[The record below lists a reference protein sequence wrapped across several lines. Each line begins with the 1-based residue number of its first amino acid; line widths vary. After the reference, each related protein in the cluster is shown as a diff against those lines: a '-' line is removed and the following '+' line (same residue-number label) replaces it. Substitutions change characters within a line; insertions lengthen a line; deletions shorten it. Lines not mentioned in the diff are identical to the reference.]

1 MKRAL
6 TLLLALMLLTGSAEG
21 LPSRATATDTWSPVN
36 GPTGGSVSALAISP
50 DYAYDHTAY
59 AGLRGKG
66 IYRTDD
72 GGLSWKLT
80 SPDDW
85 VIVDLAISPAY
96 ATDQA
101 LFAVTGFGTT
111 GYTVYRSTDAGGT
124 WQAPAMAPSGGLQ
137 NLTYVV
143 VSPSYAADRTLYVI
157 GASQVYRSMDGGIT
171 FTEAGGWFSTHALTD
186 LAFSPAYAVD
196 RTLYATASGG
206 DPAGL
211 YKSTDGGTAWTP
223 TSLTGNLSTVA
234 VSPDYAS
241 DQTVAAISTDDG
253 RIYISRDR
261 GESWSASTIT
271 LSGSADQHTLLFSPT
286 FATDRIMLA
295 ASAADPGAYR
305 STDGGATWSPAGWY
319 DAAQPYLG
327 GFIGGS
333 VFALALAPNTASDA
347 AAFAGTS
354 SGIYRSSDRGEHWY
368 PGSKGLARLTIRALA
383 VAPNDP
389 NTLLAGTA
397 FFERAL
403 TDNPDEDAGSLQL
416 STDGGGTWRDVSG
429 RLDQVQQVAFSPDF
443 AADRTAFA
451 VTGLTAPPGF
461 RSGGIYRS
469 TDGGQNWS
477 LVSSGLIGW
486 AVAISPDFA
495 ADRTVWVYGSSATE
509 SGVFV
514 STDGGDSW
522 TLLAPRPAGS
532 AGVIIPSPNYAVD
545 RTIFAGTGD
554 GGVQRSTD
562 GGQTWTQVLSH
573 TTTALAVSPLY
584 AASQTIYAGVIETLD
599 GPGALY
605 RSTDGGAT
613 WQKLSTGIPAAF
625 NGGALTITALRFAGD
640 GSVLAGVSYSP
651 AGGAVYRSVDGGQ
664 AWQLVASGLSAY
676 QVFDVAS
683 ASHQRDVEPHVSLTL
698 YAGTN
703 ACARAAPLPLVGD
716 FAGAGGGLYQF
727 GITQFDPA
735 EAGSW
740 ASAGPRGGQ
749 AQALAVSPNF
759 VGDGV
764 AFSGEWRMGRAGDQS
779 GLGIFKS
786 SDWGATWQAS
796 SSGIESAPFPYG
808 SAVHGYAFSP
818 NFATDRTV
826 FAATW
831 AGLFKSTDGGATW
844 QWLPRATFGA
854 PGSMASVA
862 VAPNYATGGHVMAG
876 GGWGG
881 LFISRDGGVNWTPD
895 YSVISVSAIAYSGSF
910 ATSQMAFVAGGNG
923 VYKTLDGGT
932 TWTRM
937 LTYPVSSLILSP
949 RFDDDHLMYAGGDV
963 LYISSDEATSWIT
976 RTIAPGVTLISALA
990 ISPNFNDDRTLYAGT
1005 NVGLYRSTD
1014 GGLNWSVM
1022 AGYSGVPV
1030 LSLAISPGWPGHS
1043 VLLVGTARGVER
1055 IVGSAGSPAQGL
1067 ATLSARSIALSADE
1081 TLWVAGTSDHGIY
1094 ASADPAGRPAGR
1106 GAGTGA
1112 SSGGAAWT
1120 PIGLQGGTSHYSIAD
1135 VSVSPNYAGDRT
1147 LFAAWNSSVSIGG
1160 SVYRTTD
1167 GGATWSPVY
1176 STDSVGALAISP
1188 EYVADRTVYATGNT
1202 GRVLRSA
1209 DGGDTWAQVGTWPPG
1224 VSYPA
1229 LRVALTPDYP
1239 ADGTIFAGG
1248 GQGFWRLPSGET
1260 TWQPAASGLISA
1272 TTVSAIAVAPNY
1284 TDSQTL
1290 LAVANWISGTALHGG
1305 VFRST
1310 DGGVNWQA
1318 ASVGLPHAEL
1328 RGVAFS
1334 PNYAADH
1341 TAYAIS
1347 TSQLYRSI
1355 DGGQSWT
1362 AIGAPPGWPALSRVA
1377 VTRAGHVIVASSAGV
1392 WRYGAA
1398 TRDIL
1403 IDGNFEAGSGWDL
1416 PTTPYPAAYSSR
1428 IVYDGLQS
1436 LRLGID
1442 VGGNVDATSSA
1453 QQTVT
1458 IPISATL
1465 AELSVHWYGASSE
1478 EQMAAPDPIALARQA
1493 AGDAQYLRVVDPAS
1507 GATLE
1512 TLFWTLSN
1520 TQTWRHGVFD
1530 LTAYAGQS
1538 IVLHFG
1544 VTNDGVGGR
1553 TAMVVDNASLVV
1565 GALPY
1570 RVNLP
1575 LVLKSLP

>member
-6 TLLLALMLLTGSAEG
+6 TLLLALVLLTGSAEG
-21 LPSRATATDTWSPVN
+21 LPSRATATGTWSPVN

-50 DYAYDHTAY
+50 DYAYDHTVY

-66 IYRTDD
+66 VYRTDD
-72 GGLSWKLT
+72 GGLSWKLI

-85 VIVDLAISPAY
+85 VVVDLAISPAY
-96 ATDQA
+96 AADQA
-101 LFAVTGFGTT
+101 LFAVTGFGTAGT
-111 GYTVYRSTDAGGT
+111 TVYRSTDAGGT
-124 WQAPAMAPSGGLQ
+124 WQAPSPAPSGGLQ
-137 NLTYVV
+137 NLTDIV
-143 VSPSYAADRTLYVI
+143 VSPNYAVDRTLVAI
-157 GASQVYRSMDGGIT
+157 GVSHTYRSTDGGIT
-171 FTEAGGWFSTHALTD
+171 FTEAGGWFSTHPLTD
-186 LAFSPAYAVD
+186 LAFSPAYAAD
-196 RTLYATASGG
+196 RTLYATVWGG
-206 DPAGL
+206 DPVGL

-234 VSPDYAS
+234 VSPDYAN
-241 DQTVAAISTDDG
+241 DQTLAAISTDDG
-253 RIYISRDR
+253 RITISNDR
-261 GESWSASTIT
+261 GASRSSSMIT

-286 FATDRIMLA
+286 FAADGIMLA

-305 STDGGATWSPAGWY
+305 STNGGATWSPVGWY
-319 DAAQPYLG
+319 DAAQPYRG
-327 GFIGGS
+327 GFVGGS
-333 VFALALAPNTASDA
+333 VFALALAPNTSSDA
-347 AAFAGTS
+347 SAFAGTS
-354 SGIYRSSDRGEHWY
+354 SGIYRSSNRGEHWY
-368 PGSKGLARLTIRALA
+368 PGNKGLSRLTIRALA

-451 VTGLTAPPGF
+451 VTGLTAPPDF

-469 TDGGQNWS
+469 TDGGKNWS

-495 ADRTVWVYGSSATE
+495 ADGTVWVHGSSATE
-509 SGVFV
+509 SGIFV

-522 TLLAPRPAGS
+522 ALLASSPLLAPVPAPRPAGRPAGS

-554 GGVQRSTD
+554 GGVQRSLD

-573 TTTALAVSPLY
+573 TTTALAVSPVY
-584 AASQTIYAGVIETLD
+584 AASQTIYAGVKETVD

-605 RSTDGGAT
+605 RSTDGGTT
-613 WQKLSTGIPAAF
+613 WQKLNTGIQTTL

-640 GSVLAGVSYSP
+640 GSVLAGVSYGAPGDGP
-651 AGGAVYRSVDGGQ
+651 ADGAVYRSADGGQ
-664 AWQLVASGLSAY
+664 AWQLIAGGLSAY

-683 ASHQRDVEPHVSLTL
+683 ASHRREAEPHVSLTL

-703 ACARAAPLPLVGD
+703 
-716 FAGAGGGLYQF
+716 GGLYQF

-735 EAGSW
+735 EGGAWLS
-740 ASAGPRGGQ
+740 SGPRGGQ

-759 VGDGV
+759 VSDGV

-808 SAVHGYAFSP
+808 PAVHGYAFSP
-818 NFATDRTV
+818 NYATDRTV

-831 AGLFKSTDGGATW
+831 AGLFKSTDGGAAW
-844 QWLPRATFGA
+844 QWLPRAYSGA
-854 PGSMASVA
+854 PYSMASVA
-862 VAPNYATGGHVMAG
+862 VAPNYATSGHVMAG
-876 GGWGG
+876 GGYGG
-881 LFISRDGGVNWTPD
+881 VFISRDGGVNWTPN
-895 YSVISVSAIAYSGSF
+895 YSVTFVSAIAYSGSF
-910 ATSQMAFVAGGNG
+910 ATSQMAFAAGGNG
-923 VYKTLDGGT
+923 VYKTVDSGT

-937 LTYPVSSLILSP
+937 MTYPVSSLILSP
-949 RFDDDHLMYAGGDV
+949 RFDDDHLMYAGGGA

-976 RTIAPGVTLISALA
+976 RTIAPSVTYVSALT
-990 ISPNFNDDRTLYAGT
+990 ISPNFNADRTLYAGT

-1030 LSLAISPGWPGHS
+1030 LSLAISPGWPGHA
-1043 VLLVGTARGVER
+1043 VFLAGTARGVER
-1055 IVGSAGSPAQGL
+1055 IVGSAVSPAQGL
-1067 ATLSARSIALSADE
+1067 ATLSTRSIALSPDE

-1094 ASADPAGRPAGR
+1094 ASAD
-1106 GAGTGA
+1106 
-1112 SSGGAAWT
+1112 GGAAWT
-1120 PIGLQGGTSHYSIAD
+1120 QMGLQGGTYSD
-1135 VSVSPNYAGDRT
+1135 VSISPDYASDRT

-1160 SVYRTTD
+1160 GVYRTTD
-1167 GGATWSPVY
+1167 SGATWSSVY
-1176 STDSVGALAISP
+1176 STDLVGALAISP
-1188 EYVADRTVYATGNT
+1188 EYATDGTVYATGNT
-1202 GRVLRSA
+1202 GRVLRST
-1209 DGGDTWAQVGTWPPG
+1209 DGGDTWAQVGTWPAG

-1229 LRVALTPDYP
+1229 LRVALPPDYP

-1260 TWQPAASGLISA
+1260 TWQPAASGLIST
-1272 TTVSAIAVAPNY
+1272 TTVSAIAVAPSY

-1290 LAVANWISGTALHGG
+1290 LAVASWISGTALALHGD

-1318 ASVGLPHAEL
+1318 ASVGLPEAEL

-1355 DGGQSWT
+1355 DGGRNWT
-1362 AIGAPPGWPALSRVA
+1362 AIGAPPGWPGLSDLTVIY
-1377 VTRAGHVIVASSAGV
+1377 AGHAIVTSSAGV
-1392 WRYGAA
+1392 WRYS
-1398 TRDIL
+1398 TVMRDIL
-1403 IDGNFEAGSGWDL
+1403 IDSNFEAGSGWDL
-1416 PTTPYPAAYSSR
+1416 PTTPGTAAAAASR
-1428 IVYDGLQS
+1428 RVVYDGLQS

-1442 VGGNVDATSSA
+1442 VGGNVDADSSA

-1458 IPISATL
+1458 IPISATV
-1465 AELSVHWYGASSE
+1465 AQLSVRWYGASSE
-1478 EQMAAPDPIALARQA
+1478 AQMVAPESIAPASQA

-1520 TQTWRHGVFD
+1520 TQTWQRGVFD

-1544 VTNDGVGGR
+1544 VTNDGAGGQ

-1565 GALPY
+1565 DVLPY

>member
-6 TLLLALMLLTGSAEG
+6 TLLLALMFLTGSAEG
-21 LPSRATATDTWSPVN
+21 LALRSPRPEGAGSKVEGLPSRAAATGTWSPVS
-36 GPTGGSVSALAISP
+36 GPTGGSVSTLAISP
-50 DYAYDHTAY
+50 DYAYDHTVY

-66 IYRTDD
+66 VYRTDD
-72 GGLSWKLT
+72 GGLSWKLI

-85 VIVDLAISPAY
+85 VVVDLAISPAY
-96 ATDQA
+96 AADQT

-111 GYTVYRSTDAGGT
+111 GHTVYRSSDAGGT
-124 WQAPAMAPSGGLQ
+124 WHPPATAPAGGLQ
-137 NLTYVV
+137 GLTDIV
-143 VSPSYAADRTLYVI
+143 VSPNYAVDRTLYAI
-157 GASQVYRSMDGGIT
+157 GASHTYRSTDGGIT
-171 FTEAGGWFSTHALTD
+171 FAEAGGWFSTHPLTD

-206 DPAGL
+206 GPAGL
-211 YKSTDGGTAWTP
+211 YKSTDGGIVWTP
-223 TSLTGNLSTVA
+223 TSLTGSLSAVA
-234 VSPDYAS
+234 VSPDYAN
-241 DQTVAAISTDDG
+241 DKTVAAISTDDG
-253 RIYISRDR
+253 RIYISPDR
-261 GESWSASTIT
+261 GDSWSPSTIT
-271 LSGSADQHTLLFSPT
+271 LSGSADQHSLLFSPT
-286 FATDRIMLA
+286 FAADRIMLA

-305 STDGGATWSPAGWY
+305 STNGGATWSPVGWY

-333 VFALALAPNTASDA
+333 VFALALASNTASDA

-354 SGIYRSSDRGEHWY
+354 SGIYRSSNRGEHWY
-368 PGSKGLARLTIRALA
+368 PGSKGLSRLTIRTLA

-403 TDNPDEDAGSLQL
+403 TDNPEEDAGSLQL

-443 AADRTAFA
+443 TADRTAVA
-451 VTGLTAPPGF
+451 VTGLTAPPDF

-495 ADRTVWVYGSSATE
+495 ADGTVWVYGSSATE
-509 SGVFV
+509 SGIFV
-514 STDGGDSW
+514 SIDGGDSW
-522 TLLAPRPAGS
+522 TLLASSLS
-532 AGVIIPSPNYAVD
+532 ADVIAPSPNYAVD
-545 RTIFAGTGD
+545 RTLFAGTGD
-554 GGVQRSTD
+554 SGVQRSTD
-562 GGQTWTQVLSH
+562 GGQTWTRVLSH

-584 AASQTIYAGVIETLD
+584 AASQTVYAGVKETLD

-613 WQKLSTGIPAAF
+613 WQKLNPEIPATF
-625 NGGALTITALRFAGD
+625 NGGALTFTALRFGGD
-640 GSVLAGVSYSP
+640 GSVLAGVSYGP
-651 AGGAVYRSVDGGQ
+651 AGGAAYRSIDGGQ
-664 AWQLVASGLSAY
+664 TWQLVADGLSAY

-703 ACARAAPLPLVGD
+703 
-716 FAGAGGGLYQF
+716 GGLYHF

-735 EAGSW
+735 EAGTW
-740 ASAGPRGGQ
+740 ASGGPRGGQ

-759 VGDGV
+759 AGDGV

-786 SDWGATWQAS
+786 TDWGQTWQAS

-808 SAVHGYAFSP
+808 SAVHAYAFSP

-844 QWLPRATFGA
+844 QWLPRAYFGA
-854 PGSMASVA
+854 PGSMVAVA
-862 VAPNYATGGHVMAG
+862 VAPNYTTSRHVMAG

-881 LFISRDGGVNWTPD
+881 LFISRDGGVNWTPNT
-895 YSVISVSAIAYSGSF
+895 SVTSVSAIAYSRKF
-910 ATSQMAFVAGGNG
+910 ATTQMAFAAGGNG
-923 VYKTLDGGT
+923 VYKTLDGGM

-937 LTYPVSSLILSP
+937 MTYPVSSLILSP
-949 RFDDDHLMYAGGDV
+949 RFDDDHLMYAGGNA

-976 RTIAPGVTLISALA
+976 RTIAPSVTHVSALA

-1005 NVGLYRSTD
+1005 NVGLYRSVD

-1022 AGYSGVPV
+1022 PGYSGVPV
-1030 LSLAISPGWPGHS
+1030 LSLAISPDWPGHA
-1043 VLLVGTARGVER
+1043 VFLVGTARGVER
-1055 IVGSAGSPAQGL
+1055 IVGSAVAPAQGL
-1067 ATLSARSIALSADE
+1067 ATLSTRSIALSADE

-1094 ASADPAGRPAGR
+1094 ASG
-1106 GAGTGA
+1106 
-1112 SSGGAAWT
+1112 GGAAWT

-1135 VSVSPNYAGDRT
+1135 VSVSPDYARDRT

-1167 GGATWSPVY
+1167 GSATWSPVY

-1188 EYVADRTVYATGNT
+1188 EYATDSTVYATGNT
-1202 GRVLRSA
+1202 GRVLRST
-1209 DGGDTWAQVGTWPPG
+1209 DGGDTWTQVGTWPPS

-1229 LRVALTPDYP
+1229 LRVALPPNYP
-1239 ADGTIFAGG
+1239 ADGTVFAGG

-1260 TWQPAASGLISA
+1260 TWQPAASGLIGT
-1272 TTVSAIAVAPNY
+1272 TTVIAIAVAPNY

-1290 LAVANWISGTALHGG
+1290 LTAANWVSGTEYYGG

-1310 DGGVNWQA
+1310 DGGVNWQT
-1318 ASVGLPHAEL
+1318 ASAGLPKVEM

-1334 PNYAADH
+1334 PNYATDH

-1347 TSQLYRSI
+1347 ASQLYRSI

-1362 AIGAPPGWPALSRVA
+1362 AIGAPPGWPALSDLA
-1377 VTRAGHVIVASSAGV
+1377 ATRAGHVIVTSSAGV
-1392 WRYGAA
+1392 WRYS
-1398 TRDIL
+1398 TVMRDIL
-1403 IDGNFEAGSGWDL
+1403 VDGNFEAGSGWDL
-1416 PTTPYPAAYSSR
+1416 PTTPHRAAYSR
-1428 IVYDGLQS
+1428 RVVYDGQQS

-1442 VGGNVDATSSA
+1442 VGSNVVADSTA

-1465 AELSVHWYGASSE
+1465 AELSVRWYGASSE
-1478 EQMAAPDPIALARQA
+1478 EQMAAPDPIASASQA
-1493 AGDAQYLRVVDPAS
+1493 AGDAQYLRVVDPTS

-1512 TLFWTLSN
+1512 TLFWTLSKA
-1520 TQTWRHGVFD
+1520 QAWQHDVFD

-1544 VTNDGVGGR
+1544 VTNDPAGRGASSGAGGQ

-1565 GALPY
+1565 GVLPY

-1575 LVLKSLP
+1575 LISKSLP

>member
-6 TLLLALMLLTGSAEG
+6 TLLLALMFLVGSAEG
-21 LPSRATATDTWSPVN
+21 LPSRAAATAAWLPVN

-59 AGLRGKG
+59 AGLRGRG
-66 IYRTDD
+66 VYRTDD
-72 GGLSWKLT
+72 GGLSWKST

-85 VIVDLAISPAY
+85 VVVDLAISPAY
-96 ATDQA
+96 AADQA

-111 GYTVYRSTDAGGT
+111 GYTVYRSTDAGET
-124 WQAPAMAPSGGLQ
+124 WQAPATVPTGGLQ
-137 NLTYVV
+137 NLTGVV
-143 VSPSYAADRTLYVI
+143 VSPNYAVDRTLYAI
-157 GASQVYRSMDGGIT
+157 GASQTYRSTDGGII
-171 FTEAGGWFSTHALTD
+171 FTEAGGWFSTHPLTD
-186 LAFSPAYAVD
+186 LAFSPAYAAD

-211 YKSTDGGTAWTP
+211 YKSTDGGTVWTP
-223 TSLTGNLSTVA
+223 TGLTGNLSAVA
-234 VSPDYAS
+234 VSPDYAD
-241 DQTVAAISTDDG
+241 DQTIAAINTDDG
-253 RIYISRDR
+253 RITISPDR
-261 GESWSASTIT
+261 GASWSSSTIT

-286 FATDRIMLA
+286 FAADGIMLA

-305 STDGGATWSPAGWY
+305 STNGGATWSPVGWY
-319 DAAQPYLG
+319 DSTKPYLG
-327 GFIGGS
+327 GFVGGS
-333 VFALALAPNTASDA
+333 VFALALAPTTASDA

-354 SGIYRSSDRGEHWY
+354 SGIYRSSNWGEHWY
-368 PGSKGLARLTIRALA
+368 PGNKGLARLTIRALA

-389 NTLLAGTA
+389 HTLLAGTA

-403 TDNPDEDAGSLQL
+403 TGNPDEDAGSLQL
-416 STDGGGTWRDVSG
+416 STDGGATWRDVSG

-451 VTGLTAPPGF
+451 VTGLTAPPDF

-495 ADRTVWVYGSSATE
+495 ADGTVWVYGSSATE
-509 SGVFV
+509 SGIFV
-514 STDGGDSW
+514 SADGGDSW
-522 TLLAPRPAGS
+522 ALLASSPLLAPRPAGS
-532 AGVIIPSPNYAVD
+532 AGVIAPSPNYAVD

-554 GGVQRSTD
+554 GGVQRSPD

-584 AASQTIYAGVIETLD
+584 AASQTVYAGVKETLD

-605 RSTDGGAT
+605 RSTDGGET
-613 WQKLSTGIPAAF
+613 WQKLNTGIPATP
-625 NGGALTITALRFAGD
+625 NGGVLTITALRFAGD
-640 GSVLAGVSYSP
+640 GTVLAGVSYGAPGDDP
-651 AGGAVYRSVDGGQ
+651 ADGAVYRSADGGQ
-664 AWQLVASGLSAY
+664 AWQLVADGLSAY
-676 QVFDVAS
+676 RVFDVAS
-683 ASHQRDVEPHVSLTL
+683 ASHQRDVEPHVSLAL

-703 ACARAAPLPLVGD
+703 
-716 FAGAGGGLYQF
+716 GGLYQF

-735 EAGSW
+735 EAGAW
-740 ASAGPRGGQ
+740 FSAGPRGGQ

-759 VGDGV
+759 VDDGV

-796 SSGIESAPFPYG
+796 SSGIESAPFPYS
-808 SAVHGYAFSP
+808 SAVHDYAFSP

-844 QWLPRATFGA
+844 QWLPRAYFGA

-881 LFISRDGGVNWTPD
+881 LFISRDGGVNWTPN
-895 YSVISVSAIAYSGSF
+895 YSVTSVSAIAYSGSF
-910 ATSQMAFVAGGNG
+910 ATSQMAFVAGANG
-923 VYKTLDGGT
+923 VYKTPDGGA

-937 LTYPVSSLILSP
+937 MTYPVSSLVLSP
-949 RFDDDHLMYAGGDV
+949 RFDGDHLMYAGGGA

-976 RTIAPGVTLISALA
+976 RTIAPSATLISALA

-1014 GGLNWSVM
+1014 GGLNWSVVP
-1022 AGYSGVPV
+1022 GYSGVPV
-1030 LSLAISPGWPGHS
+1030 SSLAISPGWPGHA
-1043 VLLVGTARGVER
+1043 VFLVGTARGVER
-1055 IVGSAGSPAQGL
+1055 IVGNAVSAAQGL
-1067 ATLSARSIALSADE
+1067 ATLSTRSIALSADE
-1081 TLWVAGTSDHGIY
+1081 TLWVVGTSDHGIY
-1094 ASADPAGRPAGR
+1094 ASAD
-1106 GAGTGA
+1106 
-1112 SSGGAAWT
+1112 GGAAWT
-1120 PIGLQGGTSHYSIAD
+1120 PIGLQGGPSHFSIAD
-1135 VSVSPNYAGDRT
+1135 VSVSPDYASDRA
-1147 LFAAWNSSVSIGG
+1147 LFAARNSSVSIGG
-1160 SVYRTTD
+1160 SIYRTTD
-1167 GGATWSPVY
+1167 SGATWSPVY

-1188 EYVADRTVYATGNT
+1188 EYATDRTVYATGNT
-1202 GRVLRSA
+1202 GRVLRSP
-1209 DGGDTWAQVGTWPPG
+1209 DGGDTWAQVGTWAPG

-1229 LRVALTPDYP
+1229 LRVALPPGYP
-1239 ADGTIFAGG
+1239 ADGTVFAGG

-1260 TWQPAASGLISA
+1260 TWQPAASGLIS
-1272 TTVSAIAVAPNY
+1272 TTYVVAIAVAPNY

-1290 LAVANWISGTALHGG
+1290 LAAANWVSGMDFYGG

-1310 DGGVNWQA
+1310 DGGANWQA
-1318 ASVGLPHAEL
+1318 ASAGLPKVEM

-1334 PNYAADH
+1334 PNYATDD

-1355 DGGQSWT
+1355 DGGRSWT
-1362 AIGAPPGWPALSRVA
+1362 AIGAPPDWPALSDLT
-1377 VTRAGHVIVASSAGV
+1377 VTRAGHAIVTSSAGV
-1392 WRYGAA
+1392 WRYRTAA
-1398 TRDIL
+1398 RDIL

-1416 PTTPYPAAYSSR
+1416 ATTPGTAAAAASR
-1428 IVYDGLQS
+1428 RVVYDGLQA

-1442 VGGNVDATSSA
+1442 MGGNVDATSSA

-1458 IPISATL
+1458 IPISATV
-1465 AELSVHWYGASSE
+1465 AQLSVRWYGASSE
-1478 EQMAAPDPIALARQA
+1478 EQMAAPEPIAPASQA
-1493 AGDAQYLRVVDPAS
+1493 AGDAQYLQIVDPTS

-1520 TQTWRHGVFD
+1520 AQTWQRGVFD
-1530 LTAYAGQS
+1530 LTPYAGQS

-1544 VTNDGVGGR
+1544 VTNDGAGGR
-1553 TAMVVDNASLVV
+1553 TAMVVDNASLVADV
-1565 GALPY
+1565 LPY